1 MLSAVL
7 GGKLQVIPLIEPS
20 AMFTQSDRVRDYVF
34 PLCTGEKSPDGIS
47 FKRFLG
53 SAFLIGQNAYAMT
66 AAHVIHS
73 INEDVFA
80 MFIDEN
86 NQWLG
91 FKVIESEIHPEEDVA
106 IIKTECQSLKSFFCL
121 NNEFETQSQQ
131 YKQFAYP
138 DDMMYEL
145 SDFGKAIGRP
155 DMIYLQG
162 YIRRRT
168 NHPIPNM
175 RGKSFFELSQ
185 IGGSGCSGSPVFKID
200 KLKKLRVMGIY
211 VGERLNERGTSVSY
225 AVREDAIR
233 EWSPRLLGHSI
244 LVEAGA

>member
-1 MLSAVL
+1 
-7 GGKLQVIPLIEPS
+7 
-20 AMFTQSDRVRDYVF
+20 MFTQSDRVRDYVF
-34 PLCTGEKSPDGIS
+34 PLCTAEKSDDGIA

-53 SAFLIGQNAYAMT
+53 SGFLIGNNSYALT
-66 AAHVIHS
+66 AAHVIDRVV
-73 INEDVFA
+73 EEEVFA
-80 MFIDEN
+80 MFIDEA

-91 FKVIESEIHPEEDVA
+91 LKVTASETHPNEDVA
-106 IIKTECQSLKSFFCL
+106 LIKIAYSPLKSFFCF
-121 NNEFETQSQQ
+121 NNAFETQSQE

-145 SDFGKAIGRP
+145 EDFGKATGRP

-175 RGKSFFELSQ
+175 SGTSFFELSQ
-185 IGGSGCSGSPVFKID
+185 IGGTGCSGSPIFKID
-200 KLKKLRVMGIY
+200 PLKKWRVMGVY
-211 VGERLNERGTSVSY
+211 VGERLNDRGTSVSY
-225 AVREDAIR
+225 AVREDAIS
-233 EWSPRLLGHSI
+233 EWTPQLLGHSI

>member
-1 MLSAVL
+1 
-7 GGKLQVIPLIEPS
+7 
-20 AMFTQSDRVRDYVF
+20 MFKQSDRVRDYVF
-34 PLCTGEKSPDGIS
+34 PLCTGKKSGNEIT

-53 SAFLIGQNAYAMT
+53 SGFLIGNNSYALT
-66 AAHVIHS
+66 AAHVIDG
-73 INEDVFA
+73 IQEEIFA

-86 NQWLG
+86 DQWQVFTLTA
-91 FKVIESEIHPEEDVA
+91 SEIHPEEDVA
-106 IIKTECQSLKSFFCL
+106 IIKIDCSSLTSCFCL
-121 NNEFETQSQQ
+121 NNAFEAQSKE

-145 SDFGKAIGRP
+145 EDFGKATGRP
-155 DMIYLQG
+155 DMVYLQG

-185 IGGSGCSGSPVFKID
+185 IGGTGCSGSPIFKID
-200 KLKKLRVMGIY
+200 FSNKWRVTGVY
-211 VGERLNERGTSVSY
+211 VGERLNDRGTSVSY

-233 EWSPRLLGHSI
+233 EWSPQLLGHSI